1 MALSAHFVNR
11 ITIGATVN
19 DAREQVVTI
28 TISDDVA
35 GEDSALRLFG
45 WNSADLLGQI
55 IEQAT
60 TARDALATRPSPA
73 LAAE

>member
-11 ITIGATVN
+11 ITIGAAVN
-19 DAREQVVTI
+19 DAREQVFTI
-28 TISDDVA
+28 TISDDVT
-35 GEDSALRLFG
+35 GETSAFRIFG
-45 WNSADLLGQI
+45 WNGADLLGQI